1 MNDIYKRHY
10 RIQGIS
16 VRPSKDTKRGSA
28 QKSRKHLVIT
38 ESRSWSIRIC
48 DNFGNEIGKILFPI
62 IKQND
67 SSNLI
72 LHRRTEMKESA
83 KIDLEI
89 SKEQIQSLARV
100 LLPCLQEYLS
110 SEQGQ
115 KDFAEWTQ
123 KEKTD
128 RT

>member
-1 MNDIYKRHY
+1 
-10 RIQGIS
+10 
-16 VRPSKDTKRGSA
+16 
-28 QKSRKHLVIT
+28 
-38 ESRSWSIRIC
+38 
-48 DNFGNEIGKILFPI
+48 
-62 IKQND
+62 
-67 SSNLI
+67 
-72 LHRRTEMKESA
+72 MKESA

-89 SKEQIQSLARV
+89 SKAQIQSLARV

-115 KDFAEWTQ
+115 KDFAEWKQ